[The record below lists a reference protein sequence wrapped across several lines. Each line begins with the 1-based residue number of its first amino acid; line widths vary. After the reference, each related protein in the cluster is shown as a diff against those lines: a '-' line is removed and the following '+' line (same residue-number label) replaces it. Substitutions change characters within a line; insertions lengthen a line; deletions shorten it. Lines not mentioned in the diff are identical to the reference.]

1 MKKLFEIGIGLD
13 EETKTYIATVG
24 SVTDNQIA
32 QVSSTSM
39 RTTLV
44 KLSKLLR
51 AKTRVVKNFPMP
63 EPRRI
68 LTISDNKPSI
78 ILVGANGRS

>member
-24 SVTDNQIA
+24 SVTDNQLA

-51 AKTRVVKNFPMP
+51 TKTRVVKNFPMP

-68 LTISDNKPSI
+68 LTLSDNRPSI
-78 ILVGANGRS
+78 ILAGINGRS

>member
-1 MKKLFEIGIGLD
+1 MKKLFEVGIGMD
-13 EETKTYIATVG
+13 EQTKMYVATVG
-24 SVTDNQIA
+24 SVTDNQLA

-68 LTISDNKPSI
+68 MTLSDNKPSI
-78 ILVGANGRS
+78 ILAGANGRS